1 MSALFDDW
9 RAAAAC
15 RSLPT
20 AAFFPTEKGP
30 TVVAPEVEAAC
41 RRCPVAAECLDEVL
55 AWTDE
60 ADWGWRAGMAA
71 AERRKLRAR
80 RRRGAK

>member
-1 MSALFDDW
+1 MTAHDW
-9 RAAAAC
+9 HADAAC
-15 RSLPT
+15 RGMDPAL
-20 AAFFPTEKGP
+20 FFPDAKGP

-41 RRCPVAAECLDEVL
+41 RRCPVKAECLDEVL

-60 ADWGWRAGMAA
+60 ADWGWRAGLTA

-80 RRRGAK
+80 RRKGAA